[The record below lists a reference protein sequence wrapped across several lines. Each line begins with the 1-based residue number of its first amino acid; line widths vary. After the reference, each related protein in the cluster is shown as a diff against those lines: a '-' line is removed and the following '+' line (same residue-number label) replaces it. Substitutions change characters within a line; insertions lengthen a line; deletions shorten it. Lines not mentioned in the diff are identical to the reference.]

1 MWLSFISAPRFWP
14 MGMAAGTALGTG
26 TGGIKVAPGS
36 ETMVAACRRSRA
48 CAAGLFLCCR
58 GFEGFGLAEMLGA
71 QLKCWARMSQ
81 ERRKGRRF
89 AAAGRHFLPPC

>member
-1 MWLSFISAPRFWP
+1 

-48 CAAGLFLCCR
+48 CAAGLFLRCR

-71 QLKCWARMSQ
+71 RITGAA
-81 ERRKGRRF
+81 ERAPLCCSRAPLF
-89 AAAGRHFLPPC
+89 AAVLAKIIPEGHFFLKHSGVS